1 MDHRNRVLNGLFP
14 AFIAL
19 SVATA
24 IGAQPPEDETEV
36 PQIDSPAVLAILE
49 TEPTTPA
56 ECARAAKI
64 LVQLERPDLGRQFLQ
79 RVIDAKLGEDE
90 LAALADQFGSAM
102 FINLAA
108 REELL
113 PEAKTVADAVLAA
126 ANQVVQKRVPQFIAQ
141 LQDPSFDVR
150 RGALENLKNARAAAI
165 GPMVAVLADP
175 GRVAEHGR
183 ILAALVAMR
192 REAVGPL
199 ISLLERSDP
208 RLMVQAI
215 RALGAMEAKESVIYL
230 LGPYT
235 SDASDPAIRSAAA
248 AAIERIV
255 GHLPSKHQAIRLLRD
270 RARAYFDGSL
280 PVRAEADGQVTL
292 WRWDDGAKQCTWRKY
307 PPEDAALVLA
317 ARLARDAFA
326 LAKDDPGIRL
336 LYLATM
342 LEEAAYQTGLD
353 QPLQT
358 GEGTA
363 VDEATSFGP
372 KVIEDVLKYAVDGGH
387 TAAATAAAQILGRS
401 GETDLLLRRTQTPS
415 PLVLAVRHPD
425 RRLRTAAVGAV
436 LQLQPKGPF
445 PGSSYVPEALA
456 FSAASTGTR
465 RALVA
470 CTTTEYARQIAGML
484 TAQGFDVDTATAGRE
499 LVQLA
504 IASPDYEL
512 ALIDAAIEG
521 PTADILLQ
529 QLRHDYRAAQLR
541 VGLIARD
548 GYLERARHVARPD
561 SMALAFSRPH
571 DDQSIAWQVEQLQA
585 LGVRTFVAH
594 AERQRQAVE
603 ALQRLAEIAGSDR
616 RLYDVYRW
624 QQAPLGA
631 LYAPKLSAHAAAV
644 LEHLGT
650 PESQRA
656 LADLASRWTQPLP
669 TRAAALAA
677 FRGNTRRY
685 GILLTT
691 EEIRGQYDRYNQSAD
706 LDQKTQQIL
715 GAILD
720 CIEAPTQTLPVVKKG
735 TAEPEVEPPEEPA
748 AN

>member
-1 MDHRNRVLNGLFP
+1 MDHRNRVSIGLFL
-14 AFIAL
+14 AFIAVG
-19 SVATA
+19 VATT
-24 IGAQPPEDETEV
+24 IRAQPPEDGAEV
-36 PQIDSPAVLAILE
+36 PQFDSPAVLAILE

-64 LVQLERPDLGRQFLQ
+64 LAQLERPDLSRQFLQ
-79 RVIDAKLGEDE
+79 RVIDAKLSEDE
-90 LAALADQFGSAM
+90 LAALADQFGSGM

-126 ANQVVQKRVPQFIAQ
+126 ANQVVQKRVPEFIAQ
-141 LQDPSFDVR
+141 LRDPSPDVR
-150 RGALENLKNARAAAI
+150 RGAMENLKKARAAAI
-165 GPMVAVLADP
+165 GPMVAVLADA

-183 ILAALVAMR
+183 ILGALIAMR
-192 REAVGPL
+192 REAAGPL

-208 RLMVQAI
+208 RLMAQAI
-215 RALGAMEAKESVIYL
+215 RALAAMEAKESLIYL

-235 SDASDPAIRSAAA
+235 SDASDPAIREAAA
-248 AAIERIV
+248 TAIERLV
-255 GHLPSKHQAIRLLRD
+255 GHLPSKPQAIRLLRE
-270 RARAYFDGSL
+270 RAQAYFDGSQ

-292 WRWDDGAKQCTWRKY
+292 WKWDAGAKQCTWRKY
-307 PPEDAALVLA
+307 SPEDAALVLA

-326 LAKDDPGIRL
+326 LAKDDAEIRL

-342 LEEAAYQTGLD
+342 LEAAAYETGLD
-353 QPLQT
+353 RPLQT

-363 VDEATSFGP
+363 VEEATGFGP
-372 KVIEDVLKYAVDGGH
+372 EVIEDVLEYAVDGGH

-401 GETDLLLRRTQTPS
+401 GKTDLLLRQGESPS

-445 PGSSYVPEALA
+445 PGSSYVPESLA

-470 CTTTEYARQIAGML
+470 CTTTDFARQLAGML
-484 TAQGFDVDTATAGRE
+484 SGQGFDVDTATTGRE
-499 LVQLA
+499 LIQLA

-512 ALIDAAIEG
+512 ALIDVTIEG
-521 PTADILLQ
+521 PTADVLLQ
-529 QLRHDYRAAQLR
+529 QLRHDYRAAKLR

-548 GYLERARHVARPD
+548 GYLERAQHIARSD
-561 SMALAFSRPH
+561 ATALAFSRPH
-571 DDQSIAWQVEQLQA
+571 SDESIAWQVEQLET
-585 LGVRTFVAH
+585 LGARTFLAH

-603 ALQRLAEIAGSDR
+603 ALQRLAEIGGSDS

-631 LYAPKLSAHAAAV
+631 LYAPKLSVHAAAV

-656 LADLASRWTQPLP
+656 LVELASRWTQPLP

-677 FRGNTRRY
+677 FRGNTRQY

-691 EEIRGQYDRYNQSAD
+691 EEIRRQYDRYNRSGD
-706 LDQKTQQIL
+706 LDEKTQQIL

-720 CIEAPTQTLPVVKKG
+720 CIEAPTQTIPVVKKG
-735 TAEPEVEPPEEPA
+735 VAEAEVEARAEQAE
-748 AN
+748 N